1 MAEKEKK
8 AKEVATPNGFIY
20 EIARVAARIVLW
32 FTGGYRCTG
41 DAIPKEG
48 PVLVLASH
56 GGMLDFLP
64 VGLAVPG
71 RRVRFVI
78 TERFMRG
85 GLLSAFLRWMAVIP
99 KMQFHADPRCMSQIL
114 RTLRAGGTVGIFPAG
129 QTSLCGVPGEVSP
142 VIAKLVKKSGA
153 NVVAV
158 RLQGSF
164 FAKARF
170 IKGIHRCPIHADVK
184 LLYTPEQLK
193 NASEEEIY
201 DAIYGGIYYDEFAW
215 QQQNNIRVR
224 SKNRA
229 DGYDRVL
236 FACPNC
242 ASLYTI
248 RSEGTTVSCT
258 ACGVEAQVGEDM
270 HLHWAD
276 DMQLPEN
283 LRDWFFR
290 QQWAAEEALAQPGYQ
305 LEAPVTVLD
314 FPDGKEFP
322 VGDGKLVLD
331 RDELRYEGTYAGEKG
346 YTYAWKREQLSGVV
360 AKPGVF
366 VELYH
371 ADLDRLLRFRMK
383 NPGQAMHLKVLCE
396 AKVDALEV

>member
-8 AKEVATPNGFIY
+8 VKEVAKPNGFIY
-20 EIARVAARIVLW
+20 EIARVAARIFLW
-32 FTGGYRCTG
+32 CTGGYRCTG

-85 GLLSAFLRWMAVIP
+85 GLLSCFLRWLAVIP

-114 RTLRAGGTVGIFPAG
+114 RTLRAGGTVGLFPAG

-193 NASEEEIY
+193 NATEEEIY
-201 DAIYGGIYYDEFAW
+201 DAIYSGIYYDEFAW
-215 QQQNNIRVR
+215 QRQHNIRVR

-248 RSEGTTVSCT
+248 QSEGASVRCT
-258 ACGVEAQVGEDM
+258 ACGVEAQLGEDM
-270 HLHWAD
+270 HLHWED

-290 QQWAAEEALAQPGYQ
+290 QQWAAEEALAQPGYL

-322 VGDGKLVLD
+322 VGEGKLVLN
-331 RDELRYEGTYAGEKG
+331 RDVLRYEGTYAGEAG
-346 YTYAWKREQLSGVV
+346 YSYEWKREQLSGVV

-371 ADLDRLLRFRMK
+371 SDLDRLLRFRVK
-383 NPGQAMHLKVLCE
+383 QPGQATHLKVLCE
-396 AKVDALEV
+396 AKVDMLEE

>member
-248 RSEGTTVSCT
+248 CSEGTTVSCT

-314 FPDGKEFP
+314 FLDGKEFP

-396 AKVDALEV
+396 AKVDVLEV

>member
-32 FTGGYRCTG
+32 CTGGYRCTG

-248 RSEGTTVSCT
+248 RSEGTTVGCT

-396 AKVDALEV
+396 AKVDVLEV

>member
-32 FTGGYRCTG
+32 CTGGYRCTG

-248 RSEGTTVSCT
+248 RSEGTTVNCT

-396 AKVDALEV
+396 AKVDLMEV

>member
-32 FTGGYRCTG
+32 CTGGYRCTG

-248 RSEGTTVSCT
+248 RSEGTTVGCT

-396 AKVDALEV
+396 AKVDLLEV

>member
-32 FTGGYRCTG
+32 CTGGYRCTG

-396 AKVDALEV
+396 AKVDLMEV

>member
-32 FTGGYRCTG
+32 CTGGYRCTG

-248 RSEGTTVSCT
+248 RSEGTTVGCT

-290 QQWAAEEALAQPGYQ
+290 QQWAAEEALAQPGYH

-396 AKVDALEV
+396 AKVDLLEV

>member
-32 FTGGYRCTG
+32 CTGGYRCTG

>member
-32 FTGGYRCTG
+32 CTGGYRCTG

-331 RDELRYEGTYAGEKG
+331 REELRYEGTYAGEKG

-396 AKVDALEV
+396 AKVDLLEV

>member
-48 PVLVLASH
+48 PGLVLASH

>member
-32 FTGGYRCTG
+32 CTGGYRCTG

-290 QQWAAEEALAQPGYQ
+290 QQWAAEEALAQPGYH

-396 AKVDALEV
+396 AKVDLLEV

>member
-32 FTGGYRCTG
+32 CTGGYRCTG

-248 RSEGTTVSCT
+248 RSEGTTVGCT

-290 QQWAAEEALAQPGYQ
+290 QQWAAEEALAQPGYH

-396 AKVDALEV
+396 AKVDVLEV

>member
-32 FTGGYRCTG
+32 CTGGYRCTG

-396 AKVDALEV
+396 AKVDLLEV

>member
-32 FTGGYRCTG
+32 CTGGYRCTG

-114 RTLRAGGTVGIFPAG
+114 RTLRAGGTVGVFPAG

-396 AKVDALEV
+396 AKVDVLEV

>member
-396 AKVDALEV
+396 AKVDLMEV

>member
-32 FTGGYRCTG
+32 CTGGYRCTG

-248 RSEGTTVSCT
+248 RSEGTTVGCT

-290 QQWAAEEALAQPGYQ
+290 QQWAAEEALAQPGYH

-371 ADLDRLLRFRMK
+371 ADLERLLRFRMK

-396 AKVDALEV
+396 AKVDLLEV